1 MKKNIFKKKMIVDC
15 RLKIENFHSGQVA
28 IIVML
33 VSALL
38 ITVGLSLSRKT
49 TVETKIDYNEEALKK
64 AFNAAESGIDYYLA
78 TGTTEYQS
86 GDKLSQANVVRE
98 YIGGIGDTL
107 NFGELTLANGVEY
120 YWLVNHDVNGSLGTG
135 YYNGSITIY
144 HGWPVTDDST
154 LGSLEINIFYKNG
167 SSFAVKRYGYNF
179 SGDPNRRVTNFDN
192 LSSNPNLSSVTIN
205 SLPTN
210 PILMTITPIF
220 SSAKLVIEG
229 DANFPVQ
236 GERIISTGSAGV
248 VFNDTNT
255 NEETKINKRLTIDRK
270 YKFPYFLLSGI
281 VSETSVLSQ

>member
-1 MKKNIFKKKMIVDC
+1 MNKIIKISFK
-15 RLKIENFHSGQVA
+15 SGQVA

-78 TGTTEYQS
+78 TNQKTYGT
-86 GDKLSQANVVRE
+86 GDSLSEANVTVE
-98 YIGGIGDTL
+98 NIGGIGDTL
-107 NFGELTLANGVEY
+107 NFGELTLANGVEH
-120 YWLVNHDVNGSLGTG
+120 YWLVNHDVNDSLGTDYFDG
-135 YYNGSITIY
+135 NSIFIY
-144 HGWPVTDDST
+144 HGWPVTDNSI
-154 LGSLEINIFYKNG
+154 LGSLEINIFYKSG
-167 SSFAVKRYGYNF
+167 SSFAVKRFGYNF
-179 SGDPNRRVTNFDN
+179 SGDSSRQITNFDDVTGQ
-192 LSSNPNLSSVTIN
+192 SVEIN

-220 SSAKLVIEG
+220 SSAKLRIRG
-229 DANFPVQ
+229 DADFPVQ

-255 NEETKINKRLTIDRK
+255 EEETKINKKLTIDRR